1 MTPTQSAFVL
11 EPYWC
16 AAEISMDRLAELRRS
31 AVDSPDPGQ
40 DTYQLLHAI
49 HRAEDFILA
58 IARRLDARHLDAIAL
73 ENQHGA
79 PAIWPTRTSE
89 KDQAAAIN
97 RWLDRN
103 PEIAK
108 RRAERVAAF
117 RAKVEASV
125 GPLRTAAAAAESA
138 GEA

>member
-1 MTPTQSAFVL
+1 MTPAQAAYAL

-16 AAEISMDRLAELRRS
+16 AAEISMDRLAEMRRS
-31 AVDSPDPGQ
+31 AVDSPEPGQ
-40 DTYQLLHAI
+40 DTYSILHAI
-49 HRAEDFILA
+49 HMAEDFILA
-58 IARRLDARHLDAIAL
+58 IARRLDARHVDAIAL

-89 KDQAAAIN
+89 QDQAAAIN

-108 RRAERVAAF
+108 RRAERAAAF
-117 RAKVEASV
+117 RAKVEASIS
-125 GPLRTAAAAAESA
+125 PLRTAAAAAGSA